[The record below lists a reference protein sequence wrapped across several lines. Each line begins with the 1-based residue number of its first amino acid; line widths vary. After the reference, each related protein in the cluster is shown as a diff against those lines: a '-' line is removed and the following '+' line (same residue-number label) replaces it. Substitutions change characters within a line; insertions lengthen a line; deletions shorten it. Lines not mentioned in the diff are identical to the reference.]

1 MESGFGMGEK
11 KGNQPDGFVVQDRR
25 KGFGIIGNDF
35 VDWYG
40 PIVGAYGIAAYCI
53 LVRFATASGEDAKP
67 SYNTVA
73 RLMKATRPTAIKAIK
88 QLVFLKLIGKETRTI
103 RGEPATN
110 IYTILDIP
118 ELTKENSLREPLP
131 VVGSKRDLPPSQCD
145 LLPSVPRLP
154 PSQSDLPPSKRGL
167 PDQYTMIN
175 TPYSIHHDQDNPPP
189 PPLQDP
195 RSGNEAFGGGGGG
208 WAAAT
213 SRFSKAA
220 IETAKAACTD
230 ADCGVFVHPSPVAAP
245 PPLGSRS
252 EAHPRGSRF
261 QARSP
266 ADGDAVAVHA
276 AAVHAAA
283 VERSVRWRQ
292 LAVDQI
298 EVLLPA
304 WSGADGD
311 LAGWDDEQVHCLL
324 TWLRVLLFEAMGQ
337 NGALNRREQEFYR
350 RYYATHYG
358 DLFAGVNNRVGLIKR
373 KVAQRVEV
381 VLLEEDT
388 EDLVRE
394 LWGEQEEG

>member
-1 MESGFGMGEK
+1 MGKK

-88 QLVFLKLIGKETRTI
+88 QLVFLKLIGKEARTI

-118 ELTKENSLREPLP
+118 ELTKANSLREPLQ

-154 PSQSDLPPSKRGL
+154 PSQSDLPPSQRGL
-167 PDQYTMIN
+167 PDQDTMIK
-175 TPYSIHHDQDNPPP
+175 TPYSKHHDQDTNPP

-195 RSGNEAFGGGGGG
+195 HSDDEAFGGGGGETLPYFEKVG
-208 WAAAT
+208 AGGPAC
-213 SRFSKAA
+213 SPKAA
-220 IETAKAACTD
+220 YRNGSSSSIL
-230 ADCGVFVHPSPVAAP
+230 HPGSPLGPLP
-245 PPLGSRS
+245 PPLAAPQGL
-252 EAHPRGSRF
+252 P
-261 QARSP
+261 
-266 ADGDAVAVHA
+266 DGVGEGGGDW
-276 AAVHAAA
+276 AAVHGAA
-283 VERSVRWRQ
+283 VVRSARWRQ
-292 LAVDQI
+292 LAGDQI
-298 EVLLPA
+298 VALLPA
-304 WSGADGD
+304 WSGADRD
-311 LAGWDDEQVHCLL
+311 LAGWDDEQIHCLL

-350 RYYATHYG
+350 QHYATHYG

-381 VLLEEDT
+381 ALLAADA

-394 LWGEQEEG
+394 LWGEQGEQEE

>member
-1 MESGFGMGEK
+1 MGKK

-118 ELTKENSLREPLP
+118 ELTKVDSLREPLQ

-145 LLPSVPRLP
+145 LLPSVPGLP
-154 PSQSDLPPSKRGL
+154 PSQPDLPPSKRGL

-175 TPYSIHHDQDNPPP
+175 TPYSIHHDQDTNPPP
-189 PPLQDP
+189 PPLQDL
-195 RSGNEAFGGGGGG
+195 RSGNGSGGGGGG
-208 WAAAT
+208 AAAENA
-213 SRFSKAA
+213 FSKAA
-220 IETAKAACTD
+220 TTATRVTN
-230 ADCGVFVHPSPVAAP
+230 GHSGGLYPSPVAAP
-245 PPLGSRS
+245 PPV
-252 EAHPRGSRF
+252 
-261 QARSP
+261 
-266 ADGDAVAVHA
+266 ADGDGDEA

-283 VERSVRWRQ
+283 WVRSVQWRQ
-292 LAVDQI
+292 LAGDQI
-298 EVLLPA
+298 AALLPA

-311 LAGWDDEQVHCLL
+311 LAGWDDEQIHCLL

-350 RYYATHYG
+350 QHYATHYG

-373 KVAQRVEV
+373 KVAQRAEV
-381 VLLEEDT
+381 ALLAADVA
-388 EDLVRE
+388 DLVRE
-394 LWGEQEEG
+394 LWGEQEE